1 MNLSPHG
8 FIAAVSIGNALFYAF
23 AAMIAC
29 AALMMVISQNI
40 VHTAVGLLFTLLGV
54 TGIYFLLDAEF
65 LAAVQLV
72 IYVGGTL
79 ILIIFGVML
88 TNQSPRS
95 RLGPSLPQVMVALT
109 LGAILLI
116 ALVVAIHQ
124 VTPTLARSQPVP
136 GEYPMDLLGQALLG
150 DALAP
155 FELISVLLLVA
166 MIGAAYLARGRKRSN
181 ENSGSRTP

>member
-29 AALMMVISQNI
+29 ASLVMVISHNI
-40 VHTAVGLLFTLLGV
+40 VHTAVGLLFALLGV
-54 TGIYFLLDAEF
+54 
-65 LAAVQLV
+65 
-72 IYVGGTL
+72 
-79 ILIIFGVML
+79 
-88 TNQSPRS
+88 
-95 RLGPSLPQVMVALT
+95 GPSLPQVMVALT

-116 ALVVAIHQ
+116 ALIAAIHN
-124 VTPTLARSQPVP
+124 VTPTLPHSQPGP
-136 GEYPMDLLGQALLG
+136 EQYPMDSLGQALLG

-181 ENSGSRTP
+181 ENSGRPAP